1 MKEFQLL
8 RYLSKGKFIILI
20 VALLGAIGVYFYAD
34 SQQAYTATT
43 VIRYANGAIENGLTP
58 NGSELDVSE
67 IYSSTVIKGAIEDL
81 GLNCSVDEVRSHV
94 KVTPIIPEEEAG
106 KQQTAIDKGEEYEYF
121 PTDYVITYEADS
133 EKSMNYAGTML
144 DAIIKNYYAFYS
156 EKYVDQQILPNN
168 ASNISANDYDYIESA
183 EIIQESV
190 KDIDDYLMQ
199 KKASYPDFR
208 ASATGYTFTDLEN
221 IYNYI
226 SNHKVP
232 SLYAGI
238 LQHKYTKDNDLLLK
252 KQTKR
257 IEDYEI
263 NIKNNKQKSKKL
275 KSLIDNYS
283 EKGINST
290 EKALQDDSN
299 DSSGSS
305 IIMDVD
311 GYDRDINVITT
322 YDDLIQKYVDI
333 NQSIENDKIDKE
345 HAAYIRSVFVD
356 NDKDV
361 NLSKEIDADI
371 DELVEMLNNEYQI
384 VKATA
389 QELNE
394 YIGADYLN
402 ILNSVV
408 TSQKVNIKLYLA
420 LAVVFFLFF
429 GCAGAVLIGRLKDF
443 MQYILYTDKVT
454 KLPNRQMCD
463 IQVNNLSENELG
475 EQFTCMI
482 IKLDNLAELNDTLG
496 RAAGDTL
503 LGGFGAIIKSLAKSY
518 GFIGWNQGGWF
529 LGLFD
534 QCSTSKADLFLEM
547 LDKSV
552 KEFNEKQVEIQIK
565 YSVAY
570 SNSSE
575 DKTKDIRTLIRHT
588 FEKMD

>member
-263 NIKNNKQKSKKL
+263 NIKTISK
-275 KSLIDNYS
+275 N
-283 EKGINST
+283 
-290 EKALQDDSN
+290 
-299 DSSGSS
+299 
-305 IIMDVD
+305 
-311 GYDRDINVITT
+311 R
-322 YDDLIQKYVDI
+322 
-333 NQSIENDKIDKE
+333 
-345 HAAYIRSVFVD
+345 RS
-356 NDKDV
+356 
-361 NLSKEIDADI
+361 
-371 DELVEMLNNEYQI
+371 
-384 VKATA
+384 
-389 QELNE
+389 
-394 YIGADYLN
+394 
-402 ILNSVV
+402 
-408 TSQKVNIKLYLA
+408 
-420 LAVVFFLFF
+420 
-429 GCAGAVLIGRLKDF
+429 
-443 MQYILYTDKVT
+443 
-454 KLPNRQMCD
+454 
-463 IQVNNLSENELG
+463 
-475 EQFTCMI
+475 
-482 IKLDNLAELNDTLG
+482 
-496 RAAGDTL
+496 
-503 LGGFGAIIKSLAKSY
+503 
-518 GFIGWNQGGWF
+518 
-529 LGLFD
+529 
-534 QCSTSKADLFLEM
+534 SKA
-547 LDKSV
+547 
-552 KEFNEKQVEIQIK
+552 
-565 YSVAY
+565 
-570 SNSSE
+570 
-575 DKTKDIRTLIRHT
+575 
-588 FEKMD
+588 